1 MDRHKPMKHRQKE
14 DILSLFSSVYKGM
27 GSVESTAKAAR
38 GWQKDTHIQ
47 EKPKEGQNGL
57 LSKASKAFS
66 YFCFF
71 LTQMLLVELV
81 SVTSKLGQTRWHYFG
96 FVERYIKVH
105 TATRW
110 TIRHSLMLHW
120 FADLM
125 KCNRKSYN
133 SEVTIV
139 ERFYCKNV
147 CSPR

>member
-1 MDRHKPMKHRQKE
+1 MDRHKAMKHRQKE

-27 GSVESTAKAAR
+27 GSVESTAKVAR

-47 EKPKEGQNGL
+47 EEPKEGQNGL

-71 LTQMLLVELV
+71 LTHMLLVELV

-96 FVERYIKVH
+96 FVER
-105 TATRW
+105 
-110 TIRHSLMLHW
+110 
-120 FADLM
+120 
-125 KCNRKSYN
+125 
-133 SEVTIV
+133 
-139 ERFYCKNV
+139 FYRKNV